1 MNKLNGEETNKL
13 AYTKSL
19 LLTFLCKNIND
30 YYRFNKTKVS
40 LKNVPGWRAKRF
52 ISKVINKSSSGSQR
66 NSLKNH

>member
-19 LLTFLCKNIND
+19 LSTFLCKNIND

-40 LKNVPGWRAKRF
+40 LKNVSTGRDGERKDLYRKLL
-52 ISKVINKSSSGSQR
+52 ISQVQVASGIV
-66 NSLKNH
+66 